1 MKNTK
6 TVGEKLLKSTK
17 ELGVLLSRTILSADA
32 DETVNGSLIGDS
44 GNVGQYYECNYYNI
58 KAIII

>member
-6 TVGEKLLKSTK
+6 TIGEKLLKIAE
-17 ELGVLLSRTILSADA
+17 ELGVLLSRTILSADT

-44 GNVGQYYECNYYNI
+44 GNVGKYYQCNYYNI